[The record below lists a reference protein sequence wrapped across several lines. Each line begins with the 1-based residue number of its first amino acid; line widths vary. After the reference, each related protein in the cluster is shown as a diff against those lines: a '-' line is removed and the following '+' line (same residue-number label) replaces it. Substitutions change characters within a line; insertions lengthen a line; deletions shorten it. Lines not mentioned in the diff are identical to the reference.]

1 MADMTFDYMPA
12 ASRAGINGEKLE
24 RLKALVRAEFPD
36 DEMMADLHILRAVLA
51 VERGDVT
58 LEQILR
64 QQVEG

>member
-1 MADMTFDYMPA
+1 MTFYYMPA
-12 ASRAGINGEKLE
+12 ASRAGINGELGTHE

>member
-1 MADMTFDYMPA
+1 MTFDYTTA
-12 ASRAGINGEKLE
+12 ADRAGISRENLE
-24 RLKALVRAEFPD
+24 RLKAFLRAEFPD

-64 QQVEG
+64 QEVAG